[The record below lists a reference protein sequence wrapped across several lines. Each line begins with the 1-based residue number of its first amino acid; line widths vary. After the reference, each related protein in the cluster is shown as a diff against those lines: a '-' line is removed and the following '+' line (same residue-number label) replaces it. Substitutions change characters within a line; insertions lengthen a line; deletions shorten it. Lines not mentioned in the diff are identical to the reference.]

1 MSCFRSHYHHARD
14 KYIDC
19 RRCQSQRLI
28 LLTPASKALT
38 ISPDT
43 LAIASAAFCFSAPAR
58 MIIDKLR
65 EDKQRFWRTQSA
77 QLEILIIPFIIT
89 EV

>member
-65 EDKQRFWRTQSA
+65 EDKQRFTVVMPLKGFGEHNLHNWRY
-77 QLEILIIPFIIT
+77 
-89 EV
+89 